1 MSNVVGEERM
11 MREQVKA
18 RLEALKKELETG
30 QAELQKVEMQQTYL
44 RETMFRISGAMQVLE
59 ELLTAVD
66 SAKRDGEVTH
76 EGRSASAQ
84 VRQSGT

>member
-1 MSNVVGEERM
+1 MPTIRD
-11 MREQVKA
+11 QIQA
-18 RLEALKKELETG
+18 RLEALKKELQTG

-66 SAKRDGEVTH
+66 SAKRDGEVTS
-76 EGRSASAQ
+76 EGRSATAQ
-84 VRQSGT
+84 VRQSGM